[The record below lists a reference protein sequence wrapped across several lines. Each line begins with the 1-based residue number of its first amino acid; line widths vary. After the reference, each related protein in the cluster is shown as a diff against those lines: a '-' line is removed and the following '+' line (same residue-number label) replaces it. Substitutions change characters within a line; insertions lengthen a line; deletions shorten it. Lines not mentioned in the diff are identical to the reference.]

1 MNLKDLEVFLCFSNL
16 TNLHEKTSPSVHL
29 AYKRNFKVIFVVG
42 QVKESHASALLKGYR
57 S

>member
-16 TNLHEKTSPSVHL
+16 TNLHEKTVHL